1 MTTPLPGTRIGPYLL
16 TELVGR
22 GGMGEV
28 YRASRA
34 DREYHHEVA
43 IKLIRH
49 ERFSEPVIR
58 RFQRER
64 QVLARLDH
72 PNIATLLDGGV
83 TETGLPYLVMQYI
96 DGVPITQYADRHGL
110 GLRERLALFRTVA
123 EAVQFAHTNLVV
135 HRDLKPSNILVTADG
150 QPRLLD
156 FGIAKLLV
164 PAALEPADTT
174 TTDLHL
180 LTPQYASPEQFLG
193 QQITTATDVYG
204 LGVLLYEVLT
214 GVRPFQAVSPAELP
228 RAILEREPAPS
239 SSVAPPSGNNGP
251 GVTRP
256 APDADLD
263 AIVLMALRKEP
274 GRRYASAAQ
283 MAEDIQRY
291 LDRRPVLAHPDG
303 WGYRTARFMRR
314 NRLAVAVAAGVA
326 LFLGGATIVAARGS
340 RRREVALGQAEAE
353 RTRADRLTAFM
364 LRTFKPSDTTGGPDS
379 LVTARELLD
388 RAALRLQRDLSD
400 QPLQR
405 ADLEFAIGRAYST
418 LGMATT
424 SAGLFERVLADRRA
438 HLPPGDPDVGEALE
452 WLGRA
457 RAYQGKLPEAAELGR
472 EALAIK
478 EAALGPSSPELVP
491 TLTLIARVRNILDSR
506 DTARATLPLLMRA
519 LTILGTE
526 PAPNQRDLANVYR
539 TLALRSSNRGEGEP
553 ALGFMRAAIAAGRT
567 VVDSNHP
574 FLFNLYEDLATAF
587 WASNQGDSAI
597 AIHRWLLGE
606 RERVFGPDHPDVAFS
621 LHNLGTSLS
630 RQGRLEEAIP
640 RYERAL
646 AIRERVGGPN
656 HYLVGHSL
664 MGLGVVVGK
673 TGDYGRSERMLKR
686 AVAILSQSLGPRNR
700 ITLDARVALAR
711 SQVRGGKREAGLTEL
726 EAAVAAG
733 VRLAKDD
740 PAFASLAGHPRFQAL
755 VAEPATTPP

>member
-1 MTTPLPGTRIGPYLL
+1 MTTPLQGTRIGPYLL

-49 ERFSEPVIR
+49 ERFSDQVVR

-72 PNIATLLDGGV
+72 PHIATLLDGGV
-83 TETGLPYLVMQYI
+83 TEAGLPYLVMQYI
-96 DGVPITQYADRHGL
+96 DGLPITQYADRHHL
-110 GLRERLALFRTVA
+110 GLRERLELFRIVA
-123 EAVQFAHTNLVV
+123 EAVQFAHNNLVV

-164 PAALEPADTT
+164 PAELEPADTT
-174 TTDLHL
+174 TTDLQL

-193 QQITTATDVYG
+193 QKITTATDVYG
-204 LGVLLYEVLT
+204 LGILLYELLT
-214 GVRPFQAVSPAELP
+214 GARPFQALSPTELP
-228 RAILEREPAPS
+228 RAILEREPAPP
-239 SSVAPPSGNNGP
+239 SSVVPQSGQNGS
-251 GVTRP
+251 GMARP
-256 APDADLD
+256 APDAELD

-274 GRRYASAAQ
+274 ARRYASAAQ
-283 MAEDIQRY
+283 MSEDVQRY

-314 NRLAVAVAAGVA
+314 NRLGVAVAAAVA
-326 LFLGGATIVAARGS
+326 LFLGGATIVAARES

-364 LRTFKPSDTTGGPDS
+364 LRTFRSSDTTGGPDS

-418 LGMATT
+418 LGLATT
-424 SAGLFERVLADRRA
+424 SAGLFERVVADRRA
-438 HLPPGDPDVGEALE
+438 HLPAEDPDVGEALE

-457 RAYQGKLPEAAELGR
+457 RAYQGKLPEAAGLGR

-478 EAALGPSSPELVP
+478 EAAFGPFNPELVSA
-491 TLTLIARVRNILDSR
+491 LTLIARVGNILDPR
-506 DTARATLPLLMRA
+506 DTAQATLPLLQRA
-519 LTILGTE
+519 LAILQAQ

-539 TLALRSSNRGEGEP
+539 TLAGRSSNRGEGP
-553 ALGFMRAAIAAGRT
+553 LALGYMRKAIAAGRT
-567 VVDSNHP
+567 VVDPNHP
-574 FLFNLYEDLATAF
+574 FLFNLYEDLAIAF
-587 WASNQGDSAI
+587 WANNQGDSAI

-630 RQGRLEEAIP
+630 RQGRPEEAIP
-640 RYERAL
+640 WYERAVV
-646 AIRERVGGPN
+646 IRERVGGPN

-673 TGDYGRSERMLKR
+673 TGDYARSERILMR
-686 AVAILSQSLGPRNR
+686 AVAIMSQALGPRGR
-700 ITLDARVALAR
+700 FTLDARMSLAR
-711 SQVRGGKREAGLTEL
+711 SQIRGGKREAGLREL
-726 EAAVAAG
+726 EGAVAAG
-733 VRLAKDD
+733 ARVAKND
-740 PAFASLAGHPRFQAL
+740 PAFVSISKHPRFLAL
-755 VAEPATTPP
+755 VAEPDTTAP